1 MSKDPSTEAQLKSL
15 EIVLDVATNQS
26 GSGARVCATVLASCY
41 NGNRV
46 KVDLTDLRL
55 LDSGLFEHVLNVL
68 RLDHICVQEVH
79 RYVTNGSEIW
89 ERMIKEWG
97 LEKGVQQ

>member
-1 MSKDPSTEAQLKSL
+1 MSNDPSTDAQLNSL

-41 NGNRV
+41 DGSRV

-55 LDSGLFEHVLNVL
+55 LDSRLFEHVLNVL
-68 RLDHICVQEVH
+68 RLDHICAQEVH
-79 RYVTNGSEIW
+79 QYFTNGGETW
-89 ERMIKEWG
+89 EQMIKDWG
-97 LEKGVQQ
+97 LEKDSRQ